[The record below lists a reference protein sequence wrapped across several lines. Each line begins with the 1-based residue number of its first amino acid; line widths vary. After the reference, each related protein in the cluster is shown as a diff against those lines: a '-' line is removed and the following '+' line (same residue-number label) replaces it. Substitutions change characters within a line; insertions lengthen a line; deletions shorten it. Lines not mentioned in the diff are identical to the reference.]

1 MNEYKDSVDM
11 SKIKVLHMTPPIINN
26 GIYKYIFS
34 NLKFINKE
42 RFQFDFLTQNKQGL
56 KKTEEYGKYHF
67 DIKSFSTTQR
77 DDPQRFRYEIEQIL
91 SDNYDVL
98 QLHTS
103 FWRGFAIEE
112 IAMELGIPKV
122 IVHSHSTW
130 IDKTN
135 EKERNRLLQI
145 HEEYKK
151 KFSERYATHFW
162 ACSRKAADWLYGEHI
177 SPQKVQILPNAIE
190 MDRFCYNLEK
200 RNRMRKNLAVEN
212 NVVIGHTGRFE
223 YQKNHAFL
231 IKVFEKLYKK
241 NPQVKLLLIGEGE
254 LLPEIKALVKDLQ
267 LEEAVIFLEWR
278 NDVEDLLQAM
288 DIYCLPSWFEG
299 LPISLIEAQA
309 SGLYCFV
316 SEMVSTEAKIT
327 ENVEFLALEEE
338 LWFNRIL
345 ELTNGYFRKDV
356 SEQIAVAGYD
366 IREQIKVLE
375 TLYER

>member
-1 MNEYKDSVDM
+1 M

-42 RFQFDFLTQNKQGL
+42 KFQFDFLTQNKRGL
-56 KKTEEYGKYHF
+56 METEEYGKYHF
-67 DIKSFSTTQR
+67 NIKGFSTTQR
-77 DDPQRFRYEIEQIL
+77 DDPQKFQYEIEQIL

-112 IAMELGIPKV
+112 IAMKLGIPKI

-130 IDKTN
+130 IDKTS
-135 EKERNRLLQI
+135 EKERNELLQI

-162 ACSRKAADWLYGEHI
+162 ACSRKAADWLYGEQI
-177 SPQKVQILPNAIE
+177 SPQKVQIMPNAIE

-200 RNRMRKNLAVEN
+200 RNRMRKSLGIEDD
-212 NVVIGHTGRFE
+212 VVIGHTGRFE

-231 IKVFEKLYKK
+231 IKVFAKVYKR
-241 NPQVKLLLIGEGE
+241 NPNVKLLLIGEGE
-254 LLPEIKALVKDLQ
+254 LLPPIKLLVKDLQ

-366 IREQIKVLE
+366 IRAQIKVLE
-375 TLYER
+375 TRYER